1 MAKNRNNLVELA
13 RFIFSLLV
21 VGYHVQMTWG
31 GAGAH
36 FFAGGALA
44 VEFFFLI
51 SGFFMARSIE
61 KTVDLDVQ
69 NITSQTKRFIWSKI
83 KGILPAHIVAIILMI
98 LVVVL
103 TRRDE
108 AGSLIAQGIPGMF
121 LIQMAAVWDG
131 SYQQAL
137 IVPEWYLSS
146 MLLMMLIMFPMG
158 TWLRKRMKGPAV
170 VSLLLVFMLVIL
182 LLVKMVV
189 TGGLPENLQQDLR
202 AWGEMCV
209 GMFACYFSAYLSKA
223 NLKSGVQ
230 KLLPVL
236 EVILYSIPVIL
247 GMIPLTSDAKVVTM
261 VASVVCVFGAISI
274 TFSCK
279 GLQIRNPELNGFFG
293 VLGSFSLPIYLFHP
307 VLISLFEYLPV
318 QLPLW
323 GWHLV
328 IWLLAIGSAVLY
340 HLISRRRSS
349 AS

>member
-1 MAKNRNNLVELA
+1 MK
-13 RFIFSLLV
+13 
-21 VGYHVQMTWG
+21 
-31 GAGAH
+31 
-36 FFAGGALA
+36 
-44 VEFFFLI
+44 
-51 SGFFMARSIE
+51 
-61 KTVDLDVQ
+61 
-69 NITSQTKRFIWSKI
+69 KR
-83 KGILPAHIVAIILMI
+83 GLP
-98 LVVVL
+98 
-103 TRRDE
+103 
-108 AGSLIAQGIPGMF
+108 
-121 LIQMAAVWDG
+121 
-131 SYQQAL
+131 
-137 IVPEWYLSS
+137 
-146 MLLMMLIMFPMG
+146 
-158 TWLRKRMKGPAV
+158 
-170 VSLLLVFMLVIL
+170 LLLVFMLVIL